1 MICTHKIMNTHEETQ
16 SAGNLTETQ
25 KNELRGIFEPKYGHA
40 LSDQD
45 LFEIHFNL
53 KRFFMAVS
61 KVS

>member
-1 MICTHKIMNTHEETQ
+1 MTSTHKIMNTHEELQT
-16 SAGNLTETQ
+16 AGTLTDTQ
-25 KNELRGIFEPKYGHA
+25 KNELRGLFEPKYGHE
-40 LSDQD
+40 LSDED

>member
-1 MICTHKIMNTHEETQ
+1 MNTHEETQ

>member
-1 MICTHKIMNTHEETQ
+1 MNTHEESQ
-16 SAGNLTETQ
+16 IAGNLTITQ
-25 KNELRGIFEPKYGHA
+25 KDELRVLFEPKYGHE
-40 LSDQD
+40 LSDED

>member
-1 MICTHKIMNTHEETQ
+1 MTRTRKIMNTHEESQ
-16 SAGNLTETQ
+16 PAGNLTETQ
-25 KNELRGIFEPKYGHA
+25 KKELRSLFEPKYGYE
-40 LSDQD
+40 LSDED

>member
-1 MICTHKIMNTHEETQ
+1 MNTHEEIQ
-16 SAGNLTETQ
+16 PAGNLTDTQ
-25 KNELRGIFEPKYGHA
+25 KKELRSLFEPKYGHE
-40 LSDQD
+40 LSDDD

>member
-1 MICTHKIMNTHEETQ
+1 MNTHEETQ
-16 SAGNLTETQ
+16 PAGNLTETQ
-25 KNELRGIFEPKYGHA
+25 KKQLRSLFEPKYGHV
-40 LSDQD
+40 LSDEN